1 MLFDLRRR
9 EGVGL
14 FALRLVEFLL
24 SLIHESLRV
33 CLCLCAGLAYLHT
46 IAALGVAHG
55 ITQMWDAF
63 YILHLFLA
71 GKAIS
76 VVRPRLAVPLPGEG
90 NRAMRL
96 PHTPAQGS

>member
-33 CLCLCAGLAYLHT
+33 CLCLCAGLAYLHA

-71 GKAIS
+71 
-76 VVRPRLAVPLPGEG
+76 VPLPGEG